1 MILISFTD
9 PLDTSVIDV
18 SDEQWFRVG
27 RSVTFMSNISLLLLR
42 DMSIIS
48 LLLLRDMSIISLLL
62 LRGKGENLPPYWKH
76 EGMWSPIIVYVMLQ
90 GPVTLHGDNTDVP
103 PRHLFAIIASILS
116 SIDTFPFRK

>member
-1 MILISFTD
+1 MSGINYDSYQFHFN

-27 RSVTFMSNISLLLLR
+27 RSVTCMSNISLLLLR
-42 DMSIIS
+42 
-48 LLLLRDMSIISLLL
+48 
-62 LRGKGENLPPYWKH
+62 GKRENLPPYWQN
-76 EGMWSPIIVYVMLQ
+76 EGMWSPMIVYVDVMLQ

-103 PRHLFAIIASILS
+103 PRHLFAIIDSILS